1 MLKDR
6 EEFVFQYHLEKHIA
20 VLNATKNGYILA
32 LNRVSFNN
40 APSKLD
46 LRRWKDDTP
55 LKGVQ
60 LSDDEARS
68 LLTALEGY
76 FADSERTKA
85 DESGQNEDDSSC

>member
-1 MLKDR
+1 MLKDH

-46 LRRWKDDTP
+46 VRRWKDDKP

-60 LSDDEARS
+60 LSDDEARA
-68 LLTALEGY
+68 LLTALESY
-76 FADSERTKA
+76 FADSEQKETEKA
-85 DESGQNEDDSSC
+85 GKEGEAE